1 MTYCNDCLAIVSE
14 TTAKRELERR
24 QNEDLKPF
32 SIETATGCELCKL
45 ILINLLPEGGPAIW
59 EDHPLSLQGL
69 LYNDVTVGD
78 QILYSEMSVGDGD
91 FGTWGNV
98 HFAVWANEGTASAL
112 SKRSK
117 SDHLADSP
125 ASEMFITR
133 PPISRNWSKDV
144 SDLTRYWLDQCCLK
158 HVSCSGT
165 EEIQLPTRLL
175 QISGTVEAPLVK
187 LMETGGMKGRYCALS
202 HMWGPVD
209 KQPLRTTRANL
220 SDRTAAIPFEQ
231 LPLTFRDT
239 VMLARGIGIEYVW
252 IDSLCIVQDDT
263 QDWQSEAKKMG
274 SVYSNATL
282 VIAAASAHDSTEGLF
297 KARQTSLASLRVPY
311 MCDGIP
317 KGSYNVS
324 LLPERQ
330 RPASSPLRERA
341 WVFQEWYLG
350 QRILFFMPNEVMWR
364 CNTCELTGRGGHH
377 DLGLYERKSW
387 LDLLRE
393 YSSKKLTYATDRLY
407 ALEGVAGRTGKARD
421 DQYLSQYGVWDDHLV
436 EQLLWRINKSNT
448 EEDRIDLPTW
458 SWAAIAG
465 QKVWCPFD
473 NKHAFRHMP
482 KACKITN
489 SGSLRITGHMYLPSL
504 AFRVIS
510 PESFN
515 LFSNYSLEYNMLPTD
530 NLDDYPLYAISDNG
544 NEEMILGI
552 AVLDGNPSVQAKSW
566 FLASSERSPAELLY
580 VCYGLQWYHK
590 FDRDLGI
597 VILETL
603 IPMMIL

>member
-1 MTYCNDCLAIVSE
+1 MPIVVILLYQVLRLCIRYTMSYCNDCLAIISE
-14 TTAKRELERR
+14 TTATRELERR

-32 SIETATGCELCKL
+32 SIETATGCELCKV

-59 EDHPLSLQGL
+59 EDSPLSLQGL

-98 HFAVWANEGTASAL
+98 HFAVWADEGTASAL

-117 SDHLADSP
+117 FDILVDSP

-144 SDLTRYWLDQCCLK
+144 SDLTRYWLDQCDLK
-158 HVSCSGT
+158 HVSCPST

-175 QISGTVEAPLVK
+175 QISGTNESPLVR
-187 LMETGGMKGRYCALS
+187 LTETRGMKGRYCALS

-231 LPLTFRDT
+231 LPRTFRDT
-239 VMLARGIGIEYVW
+239 IMLARGISIEYVW

-297 KARQTSLASLRVPY
+297 TARQTSPASLRVPY
-311 MCDGIP
+311 IRDGIA

-324 LLPERQ
+324 LLPERK

-364 CNTCELTGRGGHH
+364 CNTCELTGRGGYH
-377 DLGLYERKSW
+377 DLGLYERNSW

-407 ALEGVAGRTGKARD
+407 ALEGVAARTGKARD
-421 DQYLSQYGVWDDHLV
+421 DQYLSQYGVWENHLV
-436 EQLLWRINKSNT
+436 EQLLWRINRVNT
-448 EEDRIDLPTW
+448 EEDRIDVPTW
-458 SWAAIAG
+458 SWAATGG
-465 QKVWCPFD
+465 QKVWCPF
-473 NKHAFRHMP
+473 NNNRTLQYMP
-482 KACKITN
+482 QACKITN
-489 SGSLRITGHMYLPSL
+489 SGALHITGQITLSSL
-504 AFRVIS
+504 VFRRLS
-510 PESFN
+510 PDSFA
-515 LFSNYSLEYNMLPTD
+515 LFSTYSLEYCMLPID
-530 NLDDYPLYAISDNG
+530 NLDDYPLYAVSDDG
-544 NEEMILGI
+544 DEGVMLGI
-552 AVLDGNPSVQAKSW
+552 AVLDGDHPAHAMLSY
-566 FLASSERSPAELLY
+566 LASSKRSPAELLY
-580 VCYGLQWYHK
+580 VFYGLQ
-590 FDRDLGI
+590 
-597 VILETL
+597 
-603 IPMMIL
+603 